1 MVPDPSPPGKVTELL
16 LELSGGNRTVVDEL
30 IPFLYAELK
39 RIAAAQLRAER
50 PGHTLQPTAL
60 VHEAYLKLVDQR
72 QVNWQNRAH
81 FFGVAAQVM
90 RRILMDYAKGRAR
103 AKRGG
108 DVHKTSLDEALV
120 VSYDRAYELV
130 EIDQALGRLEA
141 LDRRQAQVVEMRFF
155 GGLSVEETAE
165 ALGVSAP
172 TVKREWAMARAWLH
186 RELSCG

>member
-1 MVPDPSPPGKVTELL
+1 MVPHPSPPGKVTELL
-16 LELSGGNRTVVDEL
+16 LELSGGNRAVVDEL

-39 RIAAAQLRAER
+39 RMAAAQLRAER
-50 PGHTLQPTAL
+50 PGHTLQATAL

-103 AKRGG
+103 EKRGG
-108 DVHKTSLDEALV
+108 DVHKTSLDEALM

>member
-1 MVPDPSPPGKVTELL
+1 MVPLPSPPGKVTELL
-16 LELSGGNRTVVDEL
+16 LELSGGNRAVVDEL
-30 IPFLYAELK
+30 IPFLYSELK
-39 RIAAAQLRAER
+39 RMAAAQLRAER
-50 PGHTLQPTAL
+50 PGHTLQATAL

-90 RRILMDYAKGRAR
+90 RRILLDYAKGRAR
-103 AKRGG
+103 EKRGG
-108 DVHKTSLDEALV
+108 DVQKTSLDEALL
-120 VSYDRAYELV
+120 VSHDRAYELV

-165 ALGVSAP
+165 ALGVSEP

>member
-1 MVPDPSPPGKVTELL
+1 MVPDPSPPGRVTELL

-30 IPFLYAELK
+30 IPFLYAELR
-39 RIAAAQLRAER
+39 RIASAQLRAER
-50 PGHTLQPTAL
+50 PGHTLQATAL

-72 QVNWQNRAH
+72 QVNWQIRAH

-103 AKRGG
+103 EKRGG
-108 DVHKTSLDEALV
+108 DVRKTSLDEALA

>member
-1 MVPDPSPPGKVTELL
+1 MVPLPSPPGKVTELL

-39 RIAAAQLRAER
+39 RMAAAQLRAER
-50 PGHTLQPTAL
+50 PGHTLQATAL

-90 RRILMDYAKGRAR
+90 RRILMDYARGRAR
-103 AKRGG
+103 EKRGG

-120 VSYDRAYELV
+120 VSYDRTYELV

>member
-1 MVPDPSPPGKVTELL
+1 MDPLPSPPGKVTELL

-39 RIAAAQLRAER
+39 RIASAQLRAER
-50 PGHTLQPTAL
+50 PEHTLQATAL

-103 AKRGG
+103 EKRGG

-120 VSYDRAYELV
+120 VSYDRTYELLD
-130 EIDQALGRLEA
+130 IDEALGRLEA

-186 RELSCG
+186 RELSCA